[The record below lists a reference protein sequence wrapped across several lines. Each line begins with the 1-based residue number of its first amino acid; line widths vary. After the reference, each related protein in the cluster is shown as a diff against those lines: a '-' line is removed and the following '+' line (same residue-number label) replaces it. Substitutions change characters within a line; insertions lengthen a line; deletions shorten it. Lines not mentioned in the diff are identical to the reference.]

1 MKRGRIAAAL
11 TVGLGFVLTSPVLVL
26 ADDGFGTR
34 QADRHVYDNAAVL
47 ALAELDTLEKQAAG
61 MDQVGAP
68 TVVYLR
74 FKGADTATTQQD
86 ARDLMDAWRVESS
99 PGARDGLVLLLNL
112 KPDDRRHGS
121 AALVAGAHHV
131 NDGRLNVDR
140 LQAIYDN
147 QMKPR
152 LVAGDLAGA
161 ISSALD
167 KAAADLRQPR
177 SATKSDEELSRVE
190 IGVAMAV
197 ILVAVLGLVGLA
209 WALAVW
215 LNRILSRPRLPGRTW
230 TQRASG
236 SSWNPMEASD
246 LGGSPSGDAGG
257 GTSSGSDSRGGSF

>member
-1 MKRGRIAAAL
+1 MKRGKIAAAL
-11 TVGLGFVLTSPVLVL
+11 TVGLGVVLTTPVLVL
-26 ADDGFGTR
+26 ADGGFGTR

-47 ALAELDTLEKQAAG
+47 ASAELDTLEKQAAG

-74 FKGADTATTQQD
+74 FKSADTVTTHQD
-86 ARDLMDAWRVESS
+86 ARDLMDAWRVEGS

-131 NDGRLNVDR
+131 NDGRLNADR

-152 LVAGDLAGA
+152 LVGGDLAGA

-167 KAAADLRQPR
+167 KAAADLRQPP
-177 SATKSDEELSRVE
+177 SATQSDEELSPAE
-190 IGVAMAV
+190 IGVAIAV
-197 ILVAVLGLVGLA
+197 ILVGVLGLVGLA
-209 WALAVW
+209 SALAIW
-215 LNRILSRPRLPGRTW
+215 LSRILSRPRVPWSTW

-236 SSWNPMEASD
+236 SSWNPMNASD
-246 LGGSPSGDAGG
+246 VGGGSRGGD
-257 GTSSGSDSRGGSF
+257 TSSGSDSGGGSF